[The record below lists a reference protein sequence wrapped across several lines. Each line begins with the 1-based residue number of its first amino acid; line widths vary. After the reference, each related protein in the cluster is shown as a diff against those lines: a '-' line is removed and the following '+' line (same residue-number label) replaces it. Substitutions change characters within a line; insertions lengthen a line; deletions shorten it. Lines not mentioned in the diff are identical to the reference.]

1 MFRDHSIV
9 YNINQGET
17 SHTISYARS
26 KKKSEMISD
35 IRRKIAVCN
44 ARLQNK
50 FGNFTKEELV
60 KIGSEKRRLQ
70 RELESLE
77 TRCVSHKV
85 KRTYKKVLP
94 EKIKAYV
101 LKEIEFAKQNGRNW
115 IFAEDIARI
124 FQVKT
129 HDVKQVL
136 QQLNIEGILHQPTH
150 RPLHDCSRDRP
161 WGFKGY
167 SGWMADIYYFRQNDE
182 ESEEE

>member
-60 KIGSEKRRLQ
+60 KTVALIGGGLNGTFVITEIQTFLEPVFDAIVNEKEWQEQWNFIMKWNKNERSPKL
-70 RELESLE
+70 
-77 TRCVSHKV
+77 
-85 KRTYKKVLP
+85 
-94 EKIKAYV
+94 
-101 LKEIEFAKQNGRNW
+101 
-115 IFAEDIARI
+115 
-124 FQVKT
+124 
-129 HDVKQVL
+129 
-136 QQLNIEGILHQPTH
+136 
-150 RPLHDCSRDRP
+150 
-161 WGFKGY
+161 
-167 SGWMADIYYFRQNDE
+167 
-182 ESEEE
+182 